1 MDVLTVENELR
12 QVVSRLV
19 TQVELATKQG
29 KLDINLALED
39 ALIPILKELFHLPK
53 LSDESPR
60 MA

>member
-1 MDVLTVENELR
+1 MEVLTVENELR

-53 LSDESPR
+53 LHNF
-60 MA
+60 